1 MDNRKL
7 QKHFGLVPP
16 SNPTEENHTPSYYPN
31 DTYEPLNVIDA
42 WGLCF
47 RLGNTLKYIA
57 RAGKKTKD
65 PLQDLVKARHY
76 LDLKIKQLTK
86 EPVLSEKSWLDPD
99 SYNLGR
105 EVTHEYDIPDFTD

>member
-1 MDNRKL
+1 MKVKLRMDNKKL

-16 SNPTEENHTPSYYPN
+16 SSETPSYYPN
-31 DTYEPLNVIDA
+31 ETYEPLNVIDA
-42 WGLCF
+42 WDLCF

-57 RAGKKTKD
+57 RAGKKTED

-86 EPVLSEKSWLDPD
+86 EPVPSEKSWLEDKEAMRIKD
-99 SYNLGR
+99 EYN
-105 EVTHEYDIPDFTD
+105 IPDFTD

>member
-1 MDNRKL
+1 MENSKL

-16 SNPTEENHTPSYYPN
+16 SSETPAYYPN
-31 DTYEPLNVIDA
+31 ETYEPLNVIDA
-42 WGLCF
+42 WDLCF

-76 LDLKIKQLTK
+76 LTLKIEQLTR
-86 EPVLSEKSWLDPD
+86 EPALSTKPWLDPD
-99 SYNLGR
+99 RYNLGR
-105 EVTHEYDIPDFTD
+105 EVKDEYNIPDFTD

>member
-1 MDNRKL
+1 MDNSKL
-7 QKHFGLVPP
+7 QQHFGLVPP
-16 SNPTEENHTPSYYPN
+16 SSETPSYYPN

-86 EPVLSEKSWLDPD
+86 EPVPSSKSWLDD
-99 SYNLGR
+99 RELTRVKDEYN
-105 EVTHEYDIPDFTD
+105 IPDFTD

>member
-16 SNPTEENHTPSYYPN
+16 SSETPEYYPKE
-31 DTYEPLNVIDA
+31 TYEPINVIDA
-42 WGLCF
+42 WDLCF

-76 LDLKIKQLTK
+76 LTLKIEQLTT
-86 EPVLSEKSWLDPD
+86 EPVESEKSWLDPD
-99 SYNLGR
+99 SYKLGR
-105 EVTHEYDIPDFTD
+105 EVTREYDIPDFTD

>member
-1 MDNRKL
+1 MNNKQL
-7 QKHFGLVPP
+7 QTHFGLVPP
-16 SNPTEENHTPSYYPN
+16 SNRPEEDHTPSYYPN

-65 PLQDLVKARHY
+65 PLHDLVKARHY
-76 LDLKIKQLTK
+76 LDLKIKKLTK
-86 EPVLSEKSWLDPD
+86 EPVPSEKSWLDD
-99 SYNLGR
+99 RELTRIKDEYN
-105 EVTHEYDIPDFTD
+105 IPDFTD